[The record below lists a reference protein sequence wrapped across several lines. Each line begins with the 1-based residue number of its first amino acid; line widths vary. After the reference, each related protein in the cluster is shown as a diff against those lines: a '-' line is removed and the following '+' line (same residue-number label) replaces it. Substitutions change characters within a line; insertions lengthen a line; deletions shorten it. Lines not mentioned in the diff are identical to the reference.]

1 MKSSMRRASL
11 GGRYWPTS
19 KSRTWPPK
27 RTGNADTSKR
37 VTGPMPLSPRRIAS
51 HADWT
56 VLPTGDTIPRPVTTT
71 RRLLT
76 PESCLVRAWP
86 SGLGAALV
94 DVVDGLVDGGDLLGV
109 LVGNLDLEL
118 LFEGHHQLDGVE
130 RVGSQ
135 IVDERSVVRDL
146 FLFDA
151 QLFGHDGFDLLLDC
165 AH

>member
-1 MKSSMRRASL
+1 MKSSMRRASF
-11 GGRYWPTS
+11 GWRYWPTS
-19 KSRTWPPK
+19 KSRTWPPN
-27 RTGNADTSKR
+27 RTGKADTSKR

-51 HADWT
+51 HADRT
-56 VLPTGDTIPRPVTTT
+56 VLPTGDTTPRPVTTT

-76 PESCLVRAWP
+76 RFLYGARWR

-94 DVVDGLVDGGDLLGV
+94 DVVDGLVDGGDLFGV
-109 LVGNLDLEL
+109 LVRNLDLEF

-151 QLFGHDGFDLLLDC
+151 QLFGNDGLDLLLDC